1 MLTLPQTPSLRLDG
15 KRALVTGASSGI
27 GLACAVA
34 VAEAGADVVA
44 IARSADKLS
53 ALEEAARAQGLSLT
67 AQTLDVS
74 DAGSVAAF
82 IALQEPFDV
91 MVNAAGMGR
100 HSPARDA
107 NTDDFDAV
115 MQLNLRGAYFLTQHV
130 GRKLIDAG
138 RAGSLMT
145 ISSQMGHVGGIDRS
159 VYCASKFAVEGFTKA
174 MAIEWG
180 PHNIRVNSVCPT
192 FIKTALTAK
201 TFEDPERLA
210 WITQKIKLG
219 RVGNVEDIM
228 GGVVFLASD
237 AAALITGTSLM
248 IDGGWTAG

>member
-1 MLTLPQTPSLRLDG
+1 MFSSFSGEFGLPNR
-15 KRALVTGASSGI
+15 SS
-27 GLACAVA
+27 
-34 VAEAGADVVA
+34 
-44 IARSADKLS
+44 
-53 ALEEAARAQGLSLT
+53 
-67 AQTLDVS
+67 
-74 DAGSVAAF
+74 
-82 IALQEPFDV
+82 
-91 MVNAAGMGR
+91 
-100 HSPARDA
+100 
-107 NTDDFDAV
+107 
-115 MQLNLRGAYFLTQHV
+115 
-130 GRKLIDAG
+130 
-138 RAGSLMT
+138 
-145 ISSQMGHVGGIDRS
+145 
-159 VYCASKFAVEGFTKA
+159 YCASKFAVEGFTKA

>member
-53 ALEEAARAQGLSLT
+53 ALEEAAREQGLSLT

-74 DAGSVAAF
+74 DTESVAAF

-100 HSPARDA
+100 HSCSPIW
-107 NTDDFDAV
+107 T
-115 MQLNLRGAYFLTQHV
+115 
-130 GRKLIDAG
+130 KKC
-138 RAGSLMT
+138 T
-145 ISSQMGHVGGIDRS
+145 IWRS
-159 VYCASKFAVEGFTKA
+159 C
-174 MAIEWG
+174 
-180 PHNIRVNSVCPT
+180 
-192 FIKTALTAK
+192 
-201 TFEDPERLA
+201 
-210 WITQKIKLG
+210 
-219 RVGNVEDIM
+219 
-228 GGVVFLASD
+228 
-237 AAALITGTSLM
+237 
-248 IDGGWTAG
+248 

>member
-1 MLTLPQTPSLRLDG
+1 MITFPKTPSLRLEG

-44 IARSADKLS
+44 VARSADKLS

-67 AQTLDVS
+67 VQTLDIS
-74 DAGSVAAF
+74 STDSVAAF
-82 IALQEPFDV
+82 ISQEKPFDV
-91 MVNAAGMGR
+91 MVNSAGMGR
-100 HSPARDA
+100 YGPARDFS
-107 NTDDFDAV
+107 TDDFDAL
-115 MQLNLRGAYFLTQHV
+115 MQLNLRGAYFLTQQV

-138 RAGSLMT
+138 RPGSLMT

-159 VYCASKFAVEGFTKA
+159 AYCASKFAVEGFTKT

-180 PHNIRVNSVCPT
+180 QHNIRVNSISPT
-192 FIKTALTAK
+192 FIRTALTAK
-201 TFEDPERLA
+201 NLDKPELLA
-210 WITQKIKLG
+210 WVMQKIKLG

>member
-1 MLTLPQTPSLRLDG
+1 
-15 KRALVTGASSGI
+15 
-27 GLACAVA
+27 
-34 VAEAGADVVA
+34 
-44 IARSADKLS
+44 
-53 ALEEAARAQGLSLT
+53 
-67 AQTLDVS
+67 
-74 DAGSVAAF
+74 
-82 IALQEPFDV
+82 
-91 MVNAAGMGR
+91 
-100 HSPARDA
+100 
-107 NTDDFDAV
+107 
-115 MQLNLRGAYFLTQHV
+115 MQLNLRGAYFLTQQV

-138 RAGSLMT
+138 KAGSLMT

-180 PHNIRVNSVCPT
+180 PHNIRVNSICPT

-210 WITQKIKLG
+210 WIMEKIKLG